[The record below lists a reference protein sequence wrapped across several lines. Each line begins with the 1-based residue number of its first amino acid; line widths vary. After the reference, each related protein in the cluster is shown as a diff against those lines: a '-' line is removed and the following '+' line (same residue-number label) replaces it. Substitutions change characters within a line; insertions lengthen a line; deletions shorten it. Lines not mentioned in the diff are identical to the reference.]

1 MYVSSDGVFVSDE
14 VVIEGGRLGPIA
26 FSLASRRIPVV

>member
-1 MYVSSDGVFVSDE
+1 MYVSSDGVFVSAE

-26 FSLASRRIPVV
+26 FSLASRRTPVV